1 MRVLDVA
8 VHAWDLARAIAADE
22 HLDPLLVDFVL
33 AIAMDADLSGGS
45 FAAPVSELPDNS
57 SSQTRLLHI
66 VGRHPIS

>member
-45 FAAPVSELPDNS
+45 FAAPVSELPNNS
-57 SSQTRLLHI
+57 SIQTRLLHI
-66 VGRHPIS
+66 MGRPIS